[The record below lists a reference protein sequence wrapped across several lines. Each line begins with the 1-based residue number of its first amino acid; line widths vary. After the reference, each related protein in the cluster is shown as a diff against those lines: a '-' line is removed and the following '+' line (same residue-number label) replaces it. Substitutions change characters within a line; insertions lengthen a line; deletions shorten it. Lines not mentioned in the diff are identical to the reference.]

1 MSKPDR
7 KPDER
12 ELRALIE
19 QRFGAAMTDHETLML
34 RRAKAMDY
42 YYGRPLG
49 NEIDGRAQVVTKD
62 FMDTV
67 EWEMPSYMRIFT
79 TKDCVQFDAVGPE
92 DEQLA
97 KQETQYTSHVLW
109 KQNDGFN
116 IIYSWL
122 RDGIMQVVGY
132 VIYWWEVE
140 EKVSTE
146 TYTGL
151 TQDQLALVAQDLEGR
166 GEYEIVEAET
176 GHTAPGVPQTFDV
189 KFKITSKKGRL
200 CIEAVPPD
208 EVVVSNDCKGSVK
221 NAKFAGRI
229 RKVTRSELL
238 KQGYSRGDV
247 EKVTDFTWN
256 KNQVQTARDRDNQ
269 ATHDDDGVDWATRE
283 FTLLDCFTDI
293 DADGDGFAEKR
304 HFVVHG
310 DGFLEN
316 EECDE
321 IQMCSW
327 TKIPMQHQHQGL
339 DTFDLTEDLQRTNT
353 ALTRGLLDNTYFS
366 ANQRLIYDKNTVNV
380 SMLQVNRPGG
390 HVAND
395 GPPAG
400 AVMPIPVNDVA
411 SRLLPVIQHVGETR
425 TTRTGVGPLT
435 NGADATVLADS
446 TKGAYMDA
454 KGAANQR
461 IEATAR
467 IFAQNGLA
475 DLYQSIHKMLLKYQ
489 DWETK
494 FKIRKDWVTVNPTEW
509 KERASLTVSVGSG
522 TASHEEVRQRLLLMK
537 QTQQEVAAVP
547 GLVQPQN
554 AFALASRIQN
564 ELGFE
569 NENFITDPS
578 SNEYKQFMAQAS
590 KTPPDP
596 YIVGENI
603 KAQTRLKEKQID
615 SRDKAMDRA
624 QERDLTITKL
634 EVDSGIDLALAGIG
648 AEVAHSRAGRAD
660 AGAASAP
667 GPGGAGAAGEQPV
680 Q

>member
-1 MSKPDR
+1 MSKPE
-7 KPDER
+7 KPSEN

-19 QRFGAAMTDHETLML
+19 ERFGAAMTDHETLMK
-34 RRAKAMDY
+34 RRATAMDF

-49 NEIDGRAQVVTKD
+49 NEIDGRSQVVTKD

-79 TKDCVQFDAVGPE
+79 TRDAVQFDPEGPE
-92 DEQLA
+92 DEKAA
-97 KQETQYTSHVLW
+97 KQESQYVKHVLW

-116 IIYSWL
+116 VIYNWL

-140 EKVSTE
+140 EKTSTE

-151 TQDQLALVAQDLEGR
+151 TQDQLAQVYADLQQR
-166 GEYEIVEAET
+166 GEVEVLESEI
-176 GHTAPGVPQTFDV
+176 GHTAPGIQQTIDV
-189 KFKITSKKGRL
+189 KFRITSKKGRL
-200 CIEAVPPD
+200 CVENVPPD

-221 NAKFAGRI
+221 KAKFAGRI
-229 RKVTRSELL
+229 RRVTRSELL
-238 KQGYSRGDV
+238 EEGHSRADV
-247 EKVTDFTWN
+247 EKVTEFTWS
-256 KNQVQTARDRDNQ
+256 KNSVETARDRDNQ
-269 ATHDDDGVDWATRE
+269 GNRKDEGVDWATTE
-283 FTLLDCFTDI
+283 LTLLDCFTYI
-293 DADGDGFAEKR
+293 DADGDGIAEMR
-304 HFVVHG
+304 HFLVHG

-366 ANQRLIYDKNTVNV
+366 SNGRLAYNKNTVNV
-380 SMLQVNRPGG
+380 SMLQVNRPGA
-390 HVAND
+390 HIAVD

-400 AVMPIPVNDVA
+400 EVYEIPRSDVA
-411 SRLLPVIQHVGETR
+411 SKLLPVIQHVGDVR
-425 TTRTGVGPLT
+425 TKRTGVGELT
-435 NGADATVLADS
+435 TGADATVLADS

-475 DLYQSIHKMLLKYQ
+475 DLFKSMHKMLLKYQ

-494 FKIRKDWVTVNPTEW
+494 FQIRKDWVAVNPAEW
-509 KERASLTVSVGSG
+509 KERANFTVNVGRG
-522 TASHEEVRQRLLLMK
+522 TASHEEIRQNLFLMK
-537 QTQQEVAAVP
+537 QTQQEAAGVP

-554 AFALASRIQN
+554 VFALAARIQS

-578 SNEYKQFMAQAS
+578 SAEYKQFMSQQ
-590 KTPPDP
+590 KPPPDP
-596 YIVGENI
+596 YLQGEQI
-603 KAQTRLKEKQID
+603 KAQTRMQEKNIE
-615 SRDKAMDRA
+615 SRDKALDRA

-634 EVDSGIDLALAGIG
+634 EVDSGVDLALAGIG
-648 AEVAHSRAGRAD
+648 AEVAHARANR
-660 AGAASAP
+660 P
-667 GPGGAGAAGEQPV
+667 QEPGGAGVASQRPV

>member
-1 MSKPDR
+1 MSNSDTKPG
-7 KPDER
+7 KLAEN
-12 ELRALIE
+12 EIRALVE
-19 QRFGAAMTDHETLML
+19 QRFGAAMVGHETLMQ
-34 RRAKAMDY
+34 RRAKAMDF

-49 NEIDGRAQVVTKD
+49 NEIDGRSQVVTKD

-79 TKDCVQFDAVGPE
+79 QRDVVQFDPVGPE
-92 DEQLA
+92 DEEAA

-132 VIYWWEVE
+132 VIYWWEVQ
-140 EKVSTE
+140 EKTTHE
-146 TYTGL
+146 YYEGL
-151 TQDQLALVAQDLEGR
+151 TQDQLVMVHQDLERR
-166 GEYEIVEAET
+166 GEVEVVEAET
-176 GHTAPGVPQTFDV
+176 NHTAPGVPQTFDV
-189 KFKITSKKGRL
+189 KFKLTTKKGKL
-200 CIEAVPPD
+200 CVEPVPPD
-208 EVVVSNDCKGSVK
+208 EVVVSDDCRGSVK
-221 NAKFAGRI
+221 NAKFAGRL

-238 KQGYSRGDV
+238 EEGYTRAEV
-247 EKVTDFTWN
+247 EKVTDFTWS
-256 KNQVQTARDRDNQ
+256 KNAVQTARDRDNQ
-269 ATHDDDGVDWATRE
+269 GTVEDEGVDWATRE
-283 FTLLDCFTDI
+283 FTLLDCFTAI
-293 DADGDGFAEKR
+293 DTDGDGYAELR

-339 DTFDLTEDLQRTNT
+339 DTFDLTEDFQRTNT

-366 ANQRLIYDKNTVNV
+366 ANGRIAYNKNTVNV

-390 HVAND
+390 HVAVD
-395 GPPAG
+395 GPPEG
-400 AVMPIPVNDVA
+400 QVYEIQRSDVA
-411 SRLLPVIQHVGETR
+411 TRLLPVIEYVGQAR
-425 TTRTGVGPLT
+425 TQRTGVGALT
-435 NGADATVLADS
+435 NGTDATVLADS

-461 IEATAR
+461 IEMTAR
-467 IFAQNGLA
+467 IFAQTGLA
-475 DLYQSIHKMLLKYQ
+475 DLYKSMHKMLLKYQ

-494 FKIRKDWVTVNPTEW
+494 FQIRKKWVTVNPTEW
-509 KERASLTVSVGSG
+509 MERAHLTVSVGSG
-522 TASHEEVRQRLLLMK
+522 TASHEEKRNNLMLMK
-537 QTQQEVAAVP
+537 QAQQDAAGIP

-554 AFALASRIQN
+554 VYALVSRLQT

-569 NENFITDPS
+569 NEPFVTDPAS
-578 SNEYKQFMAQAS
+578 PEYQQFMSQQ
-590 KTPPDP
+590 KPPPDP
-596 YIVGENI
+596 YVLGAQI
-603 KAQTRLKEKQID
+603 KAQADTQRAVID
-615 SRDKAMDRA
+615 AKNKALDRA

-634 EVDSGIDLALAGIG
+634 EVESGVDLAKAGIG
-648 AEVAHSRAGRAD
+648 AEVAANRNANP
-660 AGAASAP
+660 GAVSPP
-667 GPGGAGAAGEQPV
+667 GPGGAGPTVQPAL

>member
-1 MSKPDR
+1 MSKLA
-7 KPDER
+7 EN

-19 QRFGAAMTDHETLML
+19 QRFGAAMADHETLMA

-49 NEIDGRAQVVTKD
+49 NEIDGRSQIVTKD

-79 TKDCVQFDAVGPE
+79 TRDCVQFDPVGPE

-109 KQNDGFN
+109 KKNDGFN
-116 IIYSWL
+116 VIYSWL

-140 EKVSTE
+140 EKVSNE
-146 TYTGL
+146 TYEGV
-151 TQDQLALVAQDLEGR
+151 TQDQLALIQQYLESC
-166 GEYEIVEAET
+166 EHVHEVDVVEANT
-176 GHTAPGVPQTFDV
+176 YHTAPGVPQTFDV
-189 KFKITSKKGRL
+189 KFKVTTKKGRL

-208 EVVVSNDCKGSVK
+208 EVVVSNDCKGSIK

-229 RKVTRSELL
+229 RKVMRSELL
-238 KQGYSRGDV
+238 EEGYSRADV
-247 EKVTDFTWN
+247 EKVTDFTWS
-256 KNQVQTARDRDNQ
+256 KNSVQIARDRDGQ
-269 ATHDDDGVDWATRE
+269 AHADDEGTDWATKE
-283 FTLLDCFTDI
+283 LTLLDCFTYVDS
-293 DADGDGFAEKR
+293 DDDGRAEMR
-304 HFVVHG
+304 HFVMHG

-327 TKIPMQHQHQGL
+327 TKIPMQHQHQGV

-366 ANQRLIYDKNTVNV
+366 VNGRLAYNKNTVNV
-380 SMLQVNRPGG
+380 SMLQVNRPGA
-390 HVAND
+390 HVAVD

-400 AVMPIPVNDVA
+400 EVYEIQRSDVA
-411 SRLLPVIQHVGETR
+411 GRLLPVIQHVGDVR
-425 TTRTGVGPLT
+425 TKRTGVGELT
-435 NGADATVLADS
+435 TGADATVLADS

-467 IFAQNGLA
+467 IFAQTGLA
-475 DLYQSIHKMLLKYQ
+475 DLYKSIHKMLLKYQ
-489 DWETK
+489 DWEAK
-494 FKIRKDWVTVNPTEW
+494 FKVRKDWVTANPTEW
-509 KERASLTVSVGSG
+509 KERESLTVSVGAG
-522 TASHEEVRQRLLLMK
+522 TASHEEIRQNLGLMK
-537 QTQQEVAAVP
+537 QAQQDAAGVP

-554 AFALASRIQN
+554 VYALVSRIQS

-569 NENFITDPS
+569 NEQFLTDPS
-578 SNEYKQFMAQAS
+578 SEEYKQFMSQQ
-590 KTPPDP
+590 KPPPDP
-596 YIVGENI
+596 YVQGAQI
-603 KAQTRLKEKQID
+603 KAQSDTQKATID
-615 SRDKAMDRA
+615 AKNKALDRA
-624 QERDLTITKL
+624 QERDLKITEL
-634 EVDSGIDLALAGIG
+634 EVSSGVDLALAGIG
-648 AEVAHSRAGRAD
+648 AEVAHGR
-660 AGAASAP
+660 GNPPP
-667 GPGGAGAAGEQPV
+667 GPSGAGAPNQQPV

>member
-1 MSKPDR
+1 MTKLAEND
-7 KPDER
+7 
-12 ELRALIE
+12 LRALIE
-19 QRFGAAMTDHETLML
+19 QRFAVAMTDHETLMM
-34 RRAKAMDY
+34 RRAKAMDF

-49 NEIDGRAQVVTKD
+49 NEIDGRSQVVTKD

-79 TKDCVQFDAVGPE
+79 NKDCVQFDPESPE

-97 KQETQYTSHVLW
+97 RQETQYVGHVLW

-140 EKVSTE
+140 EKTRTE
-146 TYTGL
+146 TYEGV
-151 TQDQLALVAQDLEGR
+151 TQDQLALIMQDIQSSGDVH
-166 GEYEIVEAET
+166 GVDIVEANT
-176 GHTAPGVPQTFDV
+176 YHTAPGVPQTFDV
-189 KFKITSKKGRL
+189 KVKVTTKKGRL

-208 EVVVSNDCKGSVK
+208 EVVVSGDCKGSVK

-229 RKVTRSELL
+229 RKVMRSELL
-238 KQGYSRGDV
+238 EEGYTRAEV
-247 EKVTDFTWN
+247 EKVVDFTWS
-256 KNQVQTARDRDNQ
+256 KNSVQVARDRDNQ
-269 ATHDDDGVDWATRE
+269 AAQDDDGVDWATKE
-283 FTLLDCFTDI
+283 LTLLDCFTYV
-293 DADGDGFAEKR
+293 DADGDGYAEMR

-310 DGFLEN
+310 DGFLDN

-339 DTFDLTEDLQRTNT
+339 DSFDLTEDLQRTNT
-353 ALTRGLLDNTYFS
+353 ALARGLLDNTYF
-366 ANQRLIYDKNTVNV
+366 ANNHRLIYDKNTVNV

-400 AVMPIPVNDVA
+400 SVMPIPVADIA
-411 SRLLPVIQHVGETR
+411 SRLLPVIQHMADVR
-425 TTRTGVGPLT
+425 TKRTGVGELT
-435 NGADATVLADS
+435 TGADATVLADS

-467 IFAQNGLA
+467 IFAQNGLS
-475 DLYQSIHKMLLKYQ
+475 DLYKSVHKMLCKYQ
-489 DWETK
+489 DWPTR
-494 FKIRKDWVTVNPTEW
+494 FKLRKDWVTVDPTEW
-509 KERASLTVSVGSG
+509 KERAHLTVSVGSG
-522 TASHEEVRQRLLLMK
+522 TASHEEIRQRLLLMK
-537 QTQQEVAAVP
+537 QTQQDAAGMP

-554 AFALASRIQN
+554 VFSLANRIQT

-569 NENFITDPS
+569 SENFLTDPLS
-578 SNEYKQFMAQAS
+578 PEYKQFMSQQKS
-590 KTPPDP
+590 PPDP
-596 YIVGENI
+596 YVQGAQI
-603 KAQTRLKEKQID
+603 KAQADTQKALLDARN
-615 SRDKAMDRA
+615 KAMDRA
-624 QERDLTITKL
+624 QERDLKITEL
-634 EVDSGIDLALAGIG
+634 EVTSGVDLATAGIG
-648 AEVAHSRAGRAD
+648 AEVAAHRA
-660 AGAASAP
+660 AGAANAGANLPP
-667 GPGGAGAAGEQPV
+667 GPSGPGAAGEQPV